1 MITQEGWLFDKEAVL
16 KYMIEKKQEYT
27 RKMKEYERQKSR
39 EESDQKVTEEA
50 ERQAAVER
58 FERSEKN
65 ILQKGGKSEAA
76 GSSKGALPSFWIPA
90 LTPQAEKTKLTKPDK
105 TVYCPMTGKPLRMK
119 DLIEVKFKEIRDED
133 DAKPGKKRSL
143 ISKDERYVCAV
154 TNDVL
159 SNSTPVA
166 VLRPTGDV
174 VTVECVEKIIKKVI
188 TISRIDHS
196 DGHFSTN
203 DLSP

>member
-65 ILQKGGKSEAA
+65 ILQ
-76 GSSKGALPSFWIPA
+76 
-90 LTPQAEKTKLTKPDK
+90 
-105 TVYCPMTGKPLRMK
+105 
-119 DLIEVKFKEIRDED
+119 
-133 DAKPGKKRSL
+133 
-143 ISKDERYVCAV
+143 
-154 TNDVL
+154 
-159 SNSTPVA
+159 
-166 VLRPTGDV
+166 
-174 VTVECVEKIIKKVI
+174 
-188 TISRIDHS
+188 
-196 DGHFSTN
+196 
-203 DLSP
+203 

>member
-90 LTPQAEKTKLTKPDK
+90 LTPQAEKTKLTKVRTYLLMFPSRAK
-105 TVYCPMTGKPLRMK
+105 N
-119 DLIEVKFKEIRDED
+119 VKFKST
-133 DAKPGKKRSL
+133 RS
-143 ISKDERYVCAV
+143 
-154 TNDVL
+154 
-159 SNSTPVA
+159 
-166 VLRPTGDV
+166 
-174 VTVECVEKIIKKVI
+174 
-188 TISRIDHS
+188 
-196 DGHFSTN
+196 
-203 DLSP
+203 